1 MPSIAYR
8 CGGVMDIIKHEQNGL
23 LVEPDNIE
31 ALAESIRALAN
42 NRSQILKL
50 GETANQMALEN
61 FIPSQIKLEL
71 QKALQFN
78 LRSF

>member
-1 MPSIAYR
+1 
-8 CGGVMDIIKHEQNGL
+8 MDIIKHEQNGL